1 MGKYDGKVAIVTGAS
16 RGVGAATALA
26 LAEEGAKVVLAARS
40 TAANPQKTPGTLE
53 ATLDSIEAIGGEALL
68 VPTNLNEDDDVVAM
82 VAKTVEHF
90 GRLDILI
97 NNAAITF
104 VGDLDIPLKR
114 YDLVMQVNLRA
125 PLIAMREAIP
135 HLKAAGEGR
144 IINVSSVAANY
155 PVDGLMAYGISKI
168 GLERLS
174 VDVARQVAK
183 DNINCN
189 VFRIDIGV
197 ASEGFVAN
205 APGVDHSAWEPTS
218 VAAEGIMWMLD
229 QPISYSGQR
238 ESMFDLRLREGI
250 METKIS
256 GPPST
261 IASRPIQD
269 LVRGVFDT
277 GPGGFEEPHQ
287 G

>member
-1 MGKYDGKVAIVTGAS
+1 MGKFDGKVAIVTGAS

-26 LAEEGAKVVLAARS
+26 LAEQGAKVVLAARS
-40 TAANPQKTPGTLE
+40 TEANPQTTPGTLE
-53 ATLDSIEAIGGEALL
+53 ATLDAIKAIGGDALV
-68 VPTNLNEDDDVVAM
+68 VPTNLAKDEDVVKM
-82 VAKTVEHF
+82 VAATVEHF

-104 VGDLDIPLKR
+104 VGDLEIPLKR

-125 PLIAMREAIP
+125 PLIAMREALP

-174 VDVARQVAK
+174 VDVARQVAS
-183 DNINCN
+183 DNISCN

-229 QPISYSGQR
+229 QPINYSGQR

-250 METKIS
+250 MATQVS

-261 IASRPIQD
+261 ISSRPIQD
-269 LVRGVFDT
+269 LIRGVFAS
-277 GPGGFEEPHQ
+277 GPGGFEDPHQ
-287 G
+287 N

>member
-53 ATLDSIEAIGGEALL
+53 ATLESIEAIGGDALL
-68 VPTNLNEDDDVVAM
+68 IPTNLNDDDDVVNM
-82 VAKTVEHF
+82 VAKTVEHY

-104 VGDLDIPLKR
+104 VGDLEIPLKR

-205 APGVDHSAWEPTS
+205 APGVDHTAWEPTS
-218 VAAEGIMWMLD
+218 VAAEGIMWMLN

-256 GPPST
+256 TPPST

-269 LVRGVFDT
+269 LVRGVFDS
-277 GPGGFEEPHQ
+277 GPGSFEEPHQ